1 MKCWCLKDQSVVHFK
16 IPFHGT
22 LHSSKSA
29 EWIQCECA
37 IFSHCSTTLARKLWT
52 NNGHVCFS
60 RCCSLSF
67 FVLICLWDRT
77 IPTSQKRKR
86 RHVKAKPINTGSI
99 FPNRV
104 QLHWVFGGF
113 LSMGER
119 CLKIVSS
126 SWERHRCHSFFFFSF
141 LQLPMKLLPAH
152 NLGCFSP
159 MWPLGLSFHGN
170 ACSFSL
176 SGHLKGRSESM
187 GIVLFLWF
195 PDNSP

>member
-22 LHSSKSA
+22 LHSSKNA

-52 NNGHVCFS
+52 NNCHVCFS

-67 FVLICLWDRT
+67 FVLICLWERT

-104 QLHWVFGGF
+104 QLHWVF

-126 SWERHRCHSFFFFSF
+126 SWERHRCHSFFSF
-141 LQLPMKLLPAH
+141 LFSNYPWSCFLLTTWAVSH
-152 NLGCFSP
+152 LCDHSGYLFMGTLVAS
-159 MWPLGLSFHGN
+159 LFQGISRVGLN
-170 ACSFSL
+170 PWA
-176 SGHLKGRSESM
+176 
-187 GIVLFLWF
+187 
-195 PDNSP
+195 